1 MNEPT
6 QEVEAQDVEPTA
18 EDVDTGAT
26 APVGPKSGDEDTE
39 AVAKKPG
46 GPLMLSLPFPMSTG
60 AIRGAALLA
69 VVGGLSSASFGFTQL
84 RPVYIPTP
92 ELPALEPDRS
102 GFDLLLK
109 PGASASSI
117 KGSTSID
124 ALAPLPV
131 PPPNMAPVSQAMP
144 QPPPAVADATPPP
157 KADPPPPAVAKAPK
171 PKAPSGLD
179 SSDPAARKKAVR
191 RIRRAGSIDS
201 ATTSTLLA
209 MLNDSDAGVRES
221 VVTALAAAPS
231 KPQVTAGLVA
241 AAHDKAESVRVR
253 AVSALSSAPASDE
266 VVMALTG
273 ALKDRSTPV
282 RNGTILAL
290 GKHGSRAR
298 TAAPALV
305 AVLKSNG
312 NAYTRSFAS
321 TALGQVASPTEN
333 VVSALVQ
340 AMGDGSQSVRAA
352 AKYSLEQ
359 LGDPAVSALS
369 KQMAGGSAGVREVLQ
384 SIGTPGALAAL
395 GNR

>member
-6 QEVEAQDVEPTA
+6 QEVEAQDVQPTA

-26 APVGPKSGDEDTE
+26 EPVGPKSGDEDTE
-39 AVAKKPG
+39 AAAKKPG
-46 GPLMLSLPFPMSTG
+46 GPLVLSLPFPMSTG

-102 GFDLLLK
+102 GFDMLLK
-109 PGASASSI
+109 PGTSASSI

-144 QPPPAVADATPPP
+144 QPAPQPAVADATPP
-157 KADPPPPAVAKAPK
+157 KADPPPPVVAKAPK

-241 AAHDKAESVRVR
+241 AARDKAESVRVR

-282 RNGTILAL
+282 RNGAILAL

-321 TALGQVASPTEN
+321 AALGQVASPTEN

-395 GNR
+395 GK